1 MSERPNEIIYGD
13 DFSKDVRQLPI
24 EISGRLSE
32 LLEILQENSFDPRL
46 HTKPLGAPLQGL
58 FSFRITKDYRVGFKF
73 LADHTIRLLTA
84 DRRDKIYKRLLRKR
98 R

>member
-1 MSERPNEIIYGD
+1 MSVRRNEIIYD
-13 DFSKDVRQLPI
+13 DGFLKDARQLPI
-24 EISGRLSE
+24 EISGKLSE
-32 LLEILQENSFDPRL
+32 LLEILRKDSFDPRL

-58 FSFRITKDYRVGFKF
+58 FSFRITKNYRVGFKF
-73 LADHTIRLLTA
+73 LADYVIRLLVA